1 MSLNDLFCHFAKCS
15 SLTLSE
21 QEGYPLT
28 IAAAG
33 NKIAPGLIDT
43 VSTNIRIVLAALGV
57 PVVAVLYYRM
67 KCTAITDQTSHLF
80 VAVDEKEHI
89 IRIPPARLSMITGA
103 IDVVKLKEYT
113 ASVTADPLGSLLLKT
128 GGGVGERIHRFP
140 PIFGFRA
147 PKGEKQIYDRRPEIE
162 ALRRDGYIA
171 LTFLPVVGVDRR
183 IQLTSE
189 IASLWGYS
197 IVGKDEN
204 WPDLLVLRD
213 DTPNREDLGGTP
225 DETWLQHALS
235 RVMEDHLPIVELDGL
250 WMGSLISARVNHS
263 RMRVFYAVLDWVR
276 IRRLPYIT
284 ARAFHCYVRKDLSAV
299 VALGSIRDRMELV
312 EWLEAYPFEKLR
324 ITEVK
329 TEMEAALHIFAS
341 DGKKKVTPDIAVKNS
356 SAGTWLVIHGPESS
370 TKPMS
375 LTDLEN
381 MLRGYYGSPQAC
393 NAPGSPITAAD
404 VSSLTLQDLLKI
416 VRVAE
421 CNAAATGVCLLDSTR
436 TALDKAPLPDSWT
449 TSHRAYRSAVRTHIL
464 RSHDTLGVYRM
475 GPYSSPFFAF
485 EVHQYTSLV
494 EEPRYKPVI
503 HQLKLSPD
511 IEGEDDLLKSLV
523 GSVWLLTVEGVDVL
537 QVASDRDGEIV
548 RRTIFDAWKS
558 GYLIGTWCRVM
569 LTHRDNL
576 SISIAGGTVD
586 PLIAHAGDSI
596 VDGNRFL
603 DVASRA
609 IEACTVR

>member
-1 MSLNDLFCHFAKCS
+1 MI
-15 SLTLSE
+15 TV
-21 QEGYPLT
+21 
-28 IAAAG
+28 AG

-57 PVVAVLYYRM
+57 PVVAILYYRM
-67 KCTAITDQTSHLF
+67 KCTAVANQVSHLF
-80 VAVDEKEHI
+80 VAVDEKEEI
-89 IRIPPARLSMITGA
+89 IRIPPARLSMLTGLVDA
-103 IDVVKLKEYT
+103 VKLKEYT
-113 ASVTADPLGSLLLKT
+113 GSVTADPLGSLLLKV
-128 GGGVGERIHRFP
+128 GGAVGERIHRFP

-171 LTFLPVVGVDRR
+171 LTFLPVVGVDHRM
-183 IQLTSE
+183 QLTAE

-197 IVGKDEN
+197 IVGKDEK

-213 DTPNREDLGGTP
+213 DTPNREDFGGTP

-235 RVMEDHLPIVELDGL
+235 RVMEDHLPVVEIDGL
-250 WMGSLISARVNHS
+250 WMGSLLSSRAGKINIQARI
-263 RMRVFYAVLDWVR
+263 RVFYAVLDWIR

-284 ARAFHCYVRKDLSAV
+284 ARTFHCYVRKDLSAV
-299 VALGSIRDRMELV
+299 VTLGSIRDRMELI
-312 EWLEAYPFEKLR
+312 EWLEAYPFEALR

-329 TEMEAALHIFAS
+329 SEIDAALHVFSAER
-341 DGKKKVTPDIAVKNS
+341 KKSPNIAVKNS
-356 SAGTWLVIHGPESS
+356 STSTWLVVHGPELSGS
-370 TKPMS
+370 EKLS
-375 LTDLEN
+375 LSDLEN

-393 NAPGSPITAAD
+393 NAPGSPIKASD
-404 VSSLTLQDLLKI
+404 IPLLTLQDLVKI

-421 CNAAATGVCLLDSTR
+421 CNAAASGVCLLDSTR
-436 TALDKAPLPDSWT
+436 TALDKAPLPESWT

-475 GPYSSPFFAF
+475 GPYPSPFFAF
-485 EVHQYTSLV
+485 EVHQYTPLI
-494 EEPRYKPVI
+494 EEPRYKPII
-503 HQLKLSPD
+503 HQLRLSPD
-511 IEGEDDLLKSLV
+511 IQGEDNLLKSLV
-523 GSVWLLTVEGVDVL
+523 GTVWLLTVEGVDVI

-548 RRTIFDAWKS
+548 RRTLFDAWKS
-558 GYLIGTWCRVM
+558 GHLIGTWCRVM

-603 DVASRA
+603 DVTRRA
-609 IEACTVR
+609 LEACSQ